1 MYVRTVLYIN
11 SGATPNRVEEEQEK
25 TPVRESNHLGGDPTT
40 PVAVDVIASPLR
52 CKQAEEEDEAAA
64 TPTRELT
71 PTTAASSGA
80 TGLLATA
87 ASDSQVD
94 EDSTTINSGTAD
106 HEEANHNKL
115 FSEEKFKS
123 PSQFR
128 SVDSYEFFNFSRLPL
143 KEYFEIEINQI
154 HKIKSHRCCIINNS
168 GVFQIRKRLPTTVGF

>member
-87 ASDSQVD
+87 ASDSQV
-94 EDSTTINSGTAD
+94 EHSTTINSGTAD

-128 SVDSYEFFNFSRLPL
+128 SVDSYEFFVYLSSRA
-143 KEYFEIEINQI
+143 
-154 HKIKSHRCCIINNS
+154 
-168 GVFQIRKRLPTTVGF
+168 

>member
-1 MYVRTVLYIN
+1 MGFFHIEYLYSIKDVRTYSIIYQY

-128 SVDSYEFFNFSRLPL
+128 SVDSYEFFVYLSSRA
-143 KEYFEIEINQI
+143 
-154 HKIKSHRCCIINNS
+154 
-168 GVFQIRKRLPTTVGF
+168 